1 VRKKAERRIENH
13 HQSRIKRLLIGSQHE
28 FLQIKRARVDQWAE
42 KPGSILECES
52 LDRGRRTD
60 AKVEDEAKRIADSHW
75 RHRENSAH
83 KKRDWPEHCA
93 TKNSGMG
100 HGADR
105 TLMAGKLG
113 IVSVNVDGLD
123 DAGESDQQ
131 DA

>member
-1 VRKKAERRIENH
+1 
-13 HQSRIKRLLIGSQHE
+13 
-28 FLQIKRARVDQWAE
+28 
-42 KPGSILECES
+42 
-52 LDRGRRTD
+52 
-60 AKVEDEAKRIADSHW
+60 
-75 RHRENSAH
+75 
-83 KKRDWPEHCA
+83 
-93 TKNSGMG
+93 MG